1 MNSIADESPNFRI
14 HYDVTG
20 PRRKELVK
28 ALGEILLWEPKY
40 LGAPDF
46 WYQVGN
52 YYVTKNGTILC
63 PDSCTREIAEQI
75 IGNLE
80 KRGFGHTSSNLM
92 LFVVSLPA
100 SMFNKDSM
108 QRLKNLVASKET
120 ILKAALG
127 ARKLQIEE
135 SEGKVYFP
143 WFTLTGADGEV
154 EAYTMLI
161 STLARTAK
169 EQKRV
174 SATEKPQENMKYA
187 MRLFLVR
194 LGFVGNEYK
203 RARKILLRELSG
215 NCSWKARHAPQWRD
229 TAEENDV
236 SSTDANDE
244 ASREVPNPHFTS
256 DGDEGIPFD

>member
-1 MNSIADESPNFRI
+1 MNSFVDKDPNFRI

-52 YYVTKNGTILC
+52 YYVTKNGTIPC
-63 PDSCTREIAEQI
+63 PESCTREIAEQI

-80 KRGFGHTSSNLM
+80 KRGFQHTGSNLM

-100 SMFNKDSM
+100 SMFDRASM
-108 QRLKNLVASKET
+108 QRLKNLVSSKET

-127 ARKLQIEE
+127 AHKLQIEE

-143 WFTLTGADGEV
+143 WFNLTGADGEA

-161 STLARTAK
+161 SALARTAK
-169 EQKRV
+169 EQKRI

-215 NCSWKARHAPQWRD
+215 NCSWKAGHAPERRD
-229 TAEENDV
+229 TAKENEVPIED
-236 SSTDANDE
+236 TNNE
-244 ASREVPNPHFTS
+244 PSREVPNSHFTS
-256 DGDEGIPFD
+256 DGDEDIPFD